1 MAQTEFVRPGR
12 LRPGSMGPTE
22 NSMVTSASMDF
33 GVSETIDVD
42 EISDFYSGA
51 YGLVSTWIRSIN
63 PNATL
68 TPVDDDLHALF
79 LESAGTA
86 SRVESLTALQEW
98 EGRVVA
104 IYDDE
109 FVALLVDVTAA
120 EASSQSEG
128 DIEDEE
134 AVIPISAV
142 DEHDLK
148 HLREGGIFR
157 WVIGYGY
164 LPGGRRRR
172 ISDIVFRDLPAV
184 TVHDRALGEA
194 WAGEDLTIL
203 TGLTDLSTAPQ
214 ANEVELSLA
223 GPGYGECVLIHVGNN
238 TWVIVDSWSRCEP
251 PTSGAQLPRSPW
263 TRPGQRGQPDNS
275 DSLA

>member
-12 LRPGSMGPTE
+12 LRQGSMGPTE

-68 TPVDDDLHALF
+68 TPVDYDLHALF

-104 IYDDE
+104 VYDDE

-134 AVIPISAV
+134 AVIPISEV
-142 DEHDLK
+142 DDHDLK

-184 TVHDRALGEA
+184 TIHDRALGEA
-194 WAGEDLTIL
+194 WAERIL
-203 TGLTDLSTAPQ
+203 QS
-214 ANEVELSLA
+214 SL
-223 GPGYGECVLIHVGNN
+223 
-238 TWVIVDSWSRCEP
+238 D
-251 PTSGAQLPRSPW
+251 
-263 TRPGQRGQPDNS
+263 
-275 DSLA
+275 

>member
-1 MAQTEFVRPGR
+1 M
-12 LRPGSMGPTE
+12 
-22 NSMVTSASMDF
+22 
-33 GVSETIDVD
+33 
-42 EISDFYSGA
+42 
-51 YGLVSTWIRSIN
+51 
-63 PNATL
+63 
-68 TPVDDDLHALF
+68 
-79 LESAGTA
+79 
-86 SRVESLTALQEW
+86 TALQEW

-104 IYDDE
+104 VYDDE

-134 AVIPISAV
+134 AVIPISEV

-194 WAGEDLTIL
+194 WAERIL
-203 TGLTDLSTAPQ
+203 QSSQD
-214 ANEVELSLA
+214 
-223 GPGYGECVLIHVGNN
+223 
-238 TWVIVDSWSRCEP
+238 
-251 PTSGAQLPRSPW
+251 
-263 TRPGQRGQPDNS
+263 
-275 DSLA
+275 

>member
-1 MAQTEFVRPGR
+1 MPQSGRIHAGSAGADEDLVVSTSPEFG
-12 LRPGSMGPTE
+12 
-22 NSMVTSASMDF
+22 
-33 GVSETIDVD
+33 
-42 EISDFYSGA
+42 ISDAMLEVSDSLLGVREPA
-51 YGLVSTWIRSIN
+51 STWIHSVS

-68 TPVDDDLHALF
+68 TPVNDGLHDLF
-79 LESAGTA
+79 LESAGAA
-86 SRVESLTALQEW
+86 SRVESMTALQEW

-104 IYDDE
+104 VFDDE

-120 EASSQSEG
+120 EASSQPEA

-134 AVIPISAV
+134 AVIPISEV

-194 WAGEDLTIL
+194 WAERIL
-203 TGLTDLSTAPQ
+203 QSSQD
-214 ANEVELSLA
+214 
-223 GPGYGECVLIHVGNN
+223 
-238 TWVIVDSWSRCEP
+238 
-251 PTSGAQLPRSPW
+251 
-263 TRPGQRGQPDNS
+263 
-275 DSLA
+275 